1 MEDNGVESL
10 DMINEVSFEVLD
22 IYLKIFL
29 LLYAADTVLMSENVD
44 GMQTM
49 LNVFSEYYNTWKLQV
64 NIAKTKVVIFSK
76 SKVTQNARFMSDN
89 KELDICE
96 SYNYLGILLIL
107 ITIS

>member
-1 MEDNGVESL
+1 LEDNGVESL

-29 LLYAADTVLMSENVD
+29 LLYADDTVLMLECVD

-49 LNVFSEYYNTWKLQV
+49 LNGFSEYYKTWELQV

-76 SKVTQNARFMSDN
+76 SKVTQNTRVMSDN
-89 KELDICE
+89 KELDIGE
-96 SYNYLGILLIL
+96 SYNYLGIIL